1 MDESG
6 GRGQPRSGNDESAE
20 PHEGLPPRA
29 TDPAPAD
36 EQPTDEHGPASARP
50 TRGPEP
56 AVPTAPAA
64 TPGNDSAPPRPTAAD
79 AAPDPR
85 TADPAPAGAGDKAPE
100 AGPDA
105 APPRAAAETPR
116 PTPAPAEGEGD
127 GSPEAGPNPDRAS
140 AASPYTA
147 PARAEG
153 DGDDAPEAGTH
164 GDGPHAAPARAGGGG
179 GGSPETGT
187 HPDRA
192 HVDGPRAVAGDT
204 RVASASSAPGQGA
217 GGGSP
222 ETGTHPDRAHVDG
235 PRAVAGDTGVASA
248 SSAPG
253 QGAGGGSP
261 EADAHPDRACAD
273 GPRAAAGDAGVAPAP
288 SAPGQGDGGGS
299 PEAGTHPDRAYAG
312 DQHAAPAA
320 GRPEADR
327 HAAPAAGRPAAD
339 PLRKAPDHAPDA
351 GDAQRREQPAAPGP
365 VPGHPNHRP
374 ETPAHGDRP
383 LAHSA
388 DGKGPAPQRPEP
400 RGGLLMGRPF
410 GVPVYVA
417 PSWFLVA
424 ALITWVF
431 GGQLERVLPELGAAR
446 YLVSLFFAV
455 AFYASV
461 LVHELAHTVAAL
473 RFKLPVRR
481 IQLQFF
487 GGVSEIEKEAETPG
501 REFVLAFVGPLLSL
515 VLAGAFYAAAQTVEP
530 GTVPGV
536 LLAGLMISNL
546 IVAAFNLLPGLP
558 LDGGRMLRAVVWK
571 ITGKPMTGTVA
582 AAWVGRALAV
592 SVLIGL
598 PLLTQSG
605 ALGTDAAD
613 NVGMDTV
620 LDALLAA
627 ILAAIIW
634 TGAGNSL
641 RMARLREHLPEL
653 RARALTRR
661 AVPVETDT
669 PLSEA
674 LRRANA
680 AGARALVVVDADG
693 QPLSLVREAAIV
705 GVPEHRRPWVAVS
718 GLAQDLTDGMRV
730 SAELSGEEL
739 LDALRATPATEYLV
753 VEETGEIYGVLSA
766 ADVERAFVK
775 AMARPS

>member
-6 GRGQPRSGNDESAE
+6 GSGQPRSG
-20 PHEGLPPRA
+20 
-29 TDPAPAD
+29 
-36 EQPTDEHGPASARP
+36 TDEATERHGEQR
-50 TRGPEP
+50 
-56 AVPTAPAA
+56 
-64 TPGNDSAPPRPTAAD
+64 
-79 AAPDPR
+79 
-85 TADPAPAGAGDKAPE
+85 
-100 AGPDA
+100 
-105 APPRAAAETPR
+105 
-116 PTPAPAEGEGD
+116 
-127 GSPEAGPNPDRAS
+127 
-140 AASPYTA
+140 
-147 PARAEG
+147 
-153 DGDDAPEAGTH
+153 
-164 GDGPHAAPARAGGGG
+164 
-179 GGSPETGT
+179 
-187 HPDRA
+187 
-192 HVDGPRAVAGDT
+192 
-204 RVASASSAPGQGA
+204 ASSAPAADATRPG
-217 GGGSP
+217 P
-222 ETGTHPDRAHVDG
+222 ERPEHPTGPTPPTAPGTSEAAPSPDRPDDPTDSA
-235 PRAVAGDTGVASA
+235 RA
-248 SSAPG
+248 
-253 QGAGGGSP
+253 
-261 EADAHPDRACAD
+261 
-273 GPRAAAGDAGVAPAP
+273 
-288 SAPGQGDGGGS
+288 
-299 PEAGTHPDRAYAG
+299 AGTHSDPSSGAEDGAEMPGASS
-312 DQHAAPAA
+312 DQ
-320 GRPEADR
+320 
-327 HAAPAAGRPAAD
+327 
-339 PLRKAPDHAPDA
+339 
-351 GDAQRREQPAAPGP
+351 
-365 VPGHPNHRP
+365 V
-374 ETPAHGDRP
+374 ETPAGSGSSDEAGSSAQDAPHGSSAGGHPHPEPEHPRT
-383 LAHSA
+383 LAHSGTGTGT
-388 DGKGPAPQRPEP
+388 GKPQPPRRGREP
-400 RGGLLMGRPF
+400 GGGLLMGRPF

-431 GGQLERVLPELGAAR
+431 GGQLDRVLPELGALR

-501 REFVLAFVGPLLSL
+501 REFVLSFVGPLLSL
-515 VLAGAFYAAAQTVEP
+515 VLSGLFYLAMLAVEP

-571 ITGKPMTGTVA
+571 ITGRPMSGTIA

-605 ALGTDAAD
+605 ALGATQD
-613 NVGMDTV
+613 NIGGMDTV
-620 LDALLAA
+620 TDALLAA

-653 RARALTRR
+653 RARSLTRR
-661 AVPVETDT
+661 AVPVETST

-674 LRRANA
+674 LRRANE

-693 QPLSLVREAAIV
+693 EPLSLVREAAIV

-730 SAELSGEEL
+730 SAELAGEAL
-739 LDALRATPATEYLV
+739 LDTLRATPATEYLV
-753 VEETGEIYGVLSA
+753 VEDSGEIYGVLSA

>member
-1 MDESG
+1 MADHLGPS
-6 GRGQPRSGNDESAE
+6 
-20 PHEGLPPRA
+20 PRA
-29 TDPAPAD
+29 TDD
-36 EQPTDEHGPASARP
+36 TS
-50 TRGPEP
+50 
-56 AVPTAPAA
+56 
-64 TPGNDSAPPRPTAAD
+64 D
-79 AAPDPR
+79 AA
-85 TADPAPAGAGDKAPE
+85 APE
-100 AGPDA
+100 AGGPPEIGAGPEESRRPSEPPMADHLGPSPRATDDTSDAAVPEAGGPPETDA
-105 APPRAAAETPR
+105 APQESRR
-116 PTPAPAEGEGD
+116 PSDAPAPA
-127 GSPEAGPNPDRAS
+127 
-140 AASPYTA
+140 
-147 PARAEG
+147 
-153 DGDDAPEAGTH
+153 
-164 GDGPHAAPARAGGGG
+164 
-179 GGSPETGT
+179 
-187 HPDRA
+187 
-192 HVDGPRAVAGDT
+192 
-204 RVASASSAPGQGA
+204 
-217 GGGSP
+217 
-222 ETGTHPDRAHVDG
+222 
-235 PRAVAGDTGVASA
+235 
-248 SSAPG
+248 
-253 QGAGGGSP
+253 P
-261 EADAHPDRACAD
+261 EAD
-273 GPRAAAGDAGVAPAP
+273 GPASEGVSGDHESGRPHSGHRQPAP
-288 SAPGQGDGGGS
+288 PADPHQ
-299 PEAGTHPDRAYAG
+299 PEEPD
-312 DQHAAPAA
+312 
-320 GRPEADR
+320 ADR
-327 HAAPAAGRPAAD
+327 TPPAFHE
-339 PLRKAPDHAPDA
+339 DH
-351 GDAQRREQPAAPGP
+351 R
-365 VPGHPNHRP
+365 
-374 ETPAHGDRP
+374 T
-383 LAHSA
+383 LAHSGA
-388 DGKGPAPQRPEP
+388 RKTPPPPSPQP

-431 GGQLERVLPELGAAR
+431 GGQLDRVLPELGAAR

-515 VLAGAFYAAAQTVEP
+515 ILAGLFYLAMQPVEP

-536 LLAGLMISNL
+536 LLAGLMVSNL

-571 ITGKPMTGTVA
+571 ITGKPMSGTIA

-592 SVLIGL
+592 CVLIGL

-605 ALGTDAAD
+605 ALGSSAED

-620 LDALLAA
+620 MDALLAA

-641 RMARLREHLPEL
+641 RMARLREHLPDL
-653 RARALTRR
+653 RARTLTRR

-680 AGARALVVVDADG
+680 AGARALVVVDAEG
-693 QPLSLVREAAIV
+693 TPLSLVREAAIV

-730 SAELSGEEL
+730 SAELAGEDL

-753 VEETGEIYGVLSA
+753 VEQTGEIYGVLSA

>member
-6 GRGQPRSGNDESAE
+6 GSGQPRSGND
-20 PHEGLPPRA
+20 RA
-29 TDPAPAD
+29 TDRHEGQPPRTDPSHPEATPDTTGSGPAPE
-36 EQPTDEHGPASARP
+36 EQAPAEDAHGRDTGAKPSDASDSSDGSVSPGVSGTPDPSGIPDPPAGR
-50 TRGPEP
+50 
-56 AVPTAPAA
+56 APAA
-64 TPGNDSAPPRPTAAD
+64 PRGRTEASSGNTGG
-79 AAPDPR
+79 
-85 TADPAPAGAGDKAPE
+85 GAG
-100 AGPDA
+100 
-105 APPRAAAETPR
+105 T
-116 PTPAPAEGEGD
+116 
-127 GSPEAGPNPDRAS
+127 
-140 AASPYTA
+140 
-147 PARAEG
+147 
-153 DGDDAPEAGTH
+153 
-164 GDGPHAAPARAGGGG
+164 
-179 GGSPETGT
+179 
-187 HPDRA
+187 
-192 HVDGPRAVAGDT
+192 
-204 RVASASSAPGQGA
+204 GA
-217 GGGSP
+217 GGP
-222 ETGTHPDRAHVDG
+222 RG
-235 PRAVAGDTGVASA
+235 PRRPKD
-248 SSAPG
+248 PG
-253 QGAGGGSP
+253 
-261 EADAHPDRACAD
+261 
-273 GPRAAAGDAGVAPAP
+273 
-288 SAPGQGDGGGS
+288 
-299 PEAGTHPDRAYAG
+299 
-312 DQHAAPAA
+312 
-320 GRPEADR
+320 
-327 HAAPAAGRPAAD
+327 
-339 PLRKAPDHAPDA
+339 
-351 GDAQRREQPAAPGP
+351 
-365 VPGHPNHRP
+365 
-374 ETPAHGDRP
+374 
-383 LAHSA
+383 
-388 DGKGPAPQRPEP
+388 
-400 RGGLLMGRPF
+400 GGLLMGRPF

-431 GGQLERVLPELGAAR
+431 GGQLDRVLPELGAAR

-515 VLAGAFYAAAQTVEP
+515 VLAGVFYLAMSPVEP

-571 ITGKPMTGTVA
+571 ITGTPMSGTVA
-582 AAWVGRALAV
+582 AAWVGRALAIA
-592 SVLIGL
+592 VLIGL
-598 PLLTQSG
+598 PLLTQTG
-605 ALGTDAAD
+605 ALGGDPED
-613 NVGMDTV
+613 IGGMDTV
-620 LDALLAA
+620 TDALLAA

-674 LRRANA
+674 LRRANEV
-680 AGARALVVVDADG
+680 GARALVVVDAEG
-693 QPLSLVREAAIV
+693 EPLSLVREAAIV

-718 GLAQDLTDGMRV
+718 GLAQDLTEGMRV

-739 LDALRATPATEYLV
+739 LDVLRATPATEYLV
-753 VEETGEIYGVLSA
+753 VEDTGAIYGVLSA
-766 ADVERAFVK
+766 ADVERAFVR

>member
-1 MDESG
+1 
-6 GRGQPRSGNDESAE
+6 
-20 PHEGLPPRA
+20 H
-29 TDPAPAD
+29 
-36 EQPTDEHGPASARP
+36 
-50 TRGPEP
+50 
-56 AVPTAPAA
+56 
-64 TPGNDSAPPRPTAAD
+64 
-79 AAPDPR
+79 
-85 TADPAPAGAGDKAPE
+85 
-100 AGPDA
+100 
-105 APPRAAAETPR
+105 
-116 PTPAPAEGEGD
+116 
-127 GSPEAGPNPDRAS
+127 
-140 AASPYTA
+140 
-147 PARAEG
+147 
-153 DGDDAPEAGTH
+153 
-164 GDGPHAAPARAGGGG
+164 
-179 GGSPETGT
+179 
-187 HPDRA
+187 
-192 HVDGPRAVAGDT
+192 
-204 RVASASSAPGQGA
+204 
-217 GGGSP
+217 
-222 ETGTHPDRAHVDG
+222 
-235 PRAVAGDTGVASA
+235 
-248 SSAPG
+248 
-253 QGAGGGSP
+253 
-261 EADAHPDRACAD
+261 
-273 GPRAAAGDAGVAPAP
+273 
-288 SAPGQGDGGGS
+288 
-299 PEAGTHPDRAYAG
+299 
-312 DQHAAPAA
+312 
-320 GRPEADR
+320 
-327 HAAPAAGRPAAD
+327 
-339 PLRKAPDHAPDA
+339 
-351 GDAQRREQPAAPGP
+351 
-365 VPGHPNHRP
+365 
-374 ETPAHGDRP
+374 DRP
-383 LAHSA
+383 LAHS
-388 DGKGPAPQRPEP
+388 GGGRGPGPQRPEERQ

-424 ALITWVF
+424 LLITWVF
-431 GGQLERVLPELGAAR
+431 GGQIDRVLPGLGAAS

-461 LVHELAHTVAAL
+461 LVHELAHTLAAL

-515 VLAGAFYAAAQTVEP
+515 VLSGLFYLALLAVDP
-530 GTVPGV
+530 SSVPGV

-546 IVAAFNLLPGLP
+546 IVAVFNLLPGLP
-558 LDGGRMLRAVVWK
+558 LDGGRMLRAVVWAV
-571 ITGKPMTGTVA
+571 TGKPMTGTIA

-605 ALGTDAAD
+605 ALGSDAVD

-661 AVPVETDT
+661 AVPVESDT

-680 AGARALVVVDADG
+680 AGARALVVVDPDG
-693 QPLSLVREAAIV
+693 APLSLVREAAIV
-705 GVPEHRRPWVAVS
+705 GVPEHRRPWVPVS

-730 SAELSGEEL
+730 SAELAGEDL
-739 LDALRATPATEYLV
+739 LDALRAAPATEYLV

>member
-6 GRGQPRSGNDESAE
+6 GSGQPRSGTDKSAE
-20 PHEGLPPRA
+20 PHAGPTARTTEPTTPDPHDNGTRA
-29 TDPAPAD
+29 TTTTHRHPAPTGD
-36 EQPTDEHGPASARP
+36 D
-50 TRGPEP
+50 
-56 AVPTAPAA
+56 AA
-64 TPGNDSAPPRPTAAD
+64 TPGDRPTPEPETTTTASDEPAGDDNAAQDRPADAEASRRETDGTPETGVVSEAD
-79 AAPDPR
+79 AASEADGVGAPQRETDVTPESDAAPEAIRHPADEAAADGRTPDAVETPAPDEA
-85 TADPAPAGAGDKAPE
+85 TTDAADPSAAAEAPAPGTDTGVTSTEPPTDAPAPGAEADAGTGERAGAGPE
-100 AGPDA
+100 SGSPHSGHG
-105 APPRAAAETPR
+105 EPR
-116 PTPAPAEGEGD
+116 PPAD
-127 GSPEAGPNPDRAS
+127 LHKPEEPGGHHNPQPPHDHRTLADS
-140 AASPYTA
+140 GAAKNP
-147 PARAEG
+147 P
-153 DGDDAPEAGTH
+153 P
-164 GDGPHAAPARAGGGG
+164 
-179 GGSPETGT
+179 
-187 HPDRA
+187 
-192 HVDGPRAVAGDT
+192 
-204 RVASASSAPGQGA
+204 
-217 GGGSP
+217 
-222 ETGTHPDRAHVDG
+222 
-235 PRAVAGDTGVASA
+235 
-248 SSAPG
+248 
-253 QGAGGGSP
+253 
-261 EADAHPDRACAD
+261 
-273 GPRAAAGDAGVAPAP
+273 
-288 SAPGQGDGGGS
+288 
-299 PEAGTHPDRAYAG
+299 
-312 DQHAAPAA
+312 
-320 GRPEADR
+320 
-327 HAAPAAGRPAAD
+327 
-339 PLRKAPDHAPDA
+339 
-351 GDAQRREQPAAPGP
+351 QP
-365 VPGHPNHRP
+365 
-374 ETPAHGDRP
+374 
-383 LAHSA
+383 
-388 DGKGPAPQRPEP
+388 PQP

-431 GGQLERVLPELGAAR
+431 GGQLDRVLPELGAAR

-515 VLAGAFYAAAQTVEP
+515 ILAGVFYLAMQPVEP

-536 LLAGLMISNL
+536 LLGGLMISNL

-592 SVLIGL
+592 AVLIGL

-605 ALGTDAAD
+605 ALGSSAED

-620 LDALLAA
+620 MDALLAA

-653 RARALTRR
+653 RARNLTRR

-680 AGARALVVVDADG
+680 AGARALVVVDPEG
-693 QPLSLVREAAIV
+693 SPLSLVREAAIV
-705 GVPEHRRPWVAVS
+705 GVPEHRRPWVSVS
-718 GLAQDLTDGMRV
+718 GLAQDLTEGMRV
-730 SAELSGEEL
+730 SAELAGEDL
-739 LDALRATPATEYLV
+739 LDTLRATPATEYLV

-775 AMARPS
+775 AMARPN

>member
-1 MDESG
+1 MEPGTSSG
-6 GRGQPRSGNDESAE
+6 PAAEGRTEPGSPSESAE
-20 PHEGLPPRA
+20 A
-29 TDPAPAD
+29 
-36 EQPTDEHGPASARP
+36 EHGAEETETSSGSSGP
-50 TRGPEP
+50 T
-56 AVPTAPAA
+56 T
-64 TPGNDSAPPRPTAAD
+64 NH
-79 AAPDPR
+79 R
-85 TADPAPAGAGDKAPE
+85 TAPE
-100 AGPDA
+100 APGTPSGPAAQDHSEPGSTSA
-105 APPRAAAETPR
+105 APT
-116 PTPAPAEGEGD
+116 
-127 GSPEAGPNPDRAS
+127 
-140 AASPYTA
+140 
-147 PARAEG
+147 
-153 DGDDAPEAGTH
+153 
-164 GDGPHAAPARAGGGG
+164 
-179 GGSPETGT
+179 
-187 HPDRA
+187 
-192 HVDGPRAVAGDT
+192 
-204 RVASASSAPGQGA
+204 
-217 GGGSP
+217 
-222 ETGTHPDRAHVDG
+222 
-235 PRAVAGDTGVASA
+235 
-248 SSAPG
+248 
-253 QGAGGGSP
+253 
-261 EADAHPDRACAD
+261 
-273 GPRAAAGDAGVAPAP
+273 PAP
-288 SAPGQGDGGGS
+288 SAPARLNGEPKRDGT
-299 PEAGTHPDRAYAG
+299 PTADDHTHGHDDRTASHPNLPYAHT
-312 DQHAAPAA
+312 DPNAQPHTDPRIAK
-320 GRPEADR
+320 GRP
-327 HAAPAAGRPAAD
+327 
-339 PLRKAPDHAPDA
+339 
-351 GDAQRREQPAAPGP
+351 
-365 VPGHPNHRP
+365 
-374 ETPAHGDRP
+374 
-383 LAHSA
+383 
-388 DGKGPAPQRPEP
+388 PQRPKEP
-400 RGGLLMGRPF
+400 GGGLLMGRPF

-431 GGQLERVLPELGAAR
+431 GGQLDRVLPELGAAR
-446 YLVSLFFAV
+446 YLVALFFAV

-515 VLAGAFYAAAQTVEP
+515 ILSGIFYLAMLPVEP

-536 LLAGLMISNL
+536 LLAGLMVSNL

-571 ITGKPMTGTVA
+571 ITGRPMSGTIA

-598 PLLTQSG
+598 PLLTQTG
-605 ALGTDAAD
+605 ALGTNTEDIS
-613 NVGMDTV
+613 GMDTV
-620 LDALLAA
+620 TDALLAA

-653 RARALTRR
+653 RARNLTRR
-661 AVPVETDT
+661 AVPVETST

-705 GVPEHRRPWVAVS
+705 GVPEHRRPWVVVS

-730 SAELSGEEL
+730 SAELAGEDL

-775 AMARPS
+775 AMARPN

>member
-6 GRGQPRSGNDESAE
+6 GSGQPRSGSDEATERPAGQPTPAADTARPEPEPGPAPDATPTPPEPPADHERATPAEPSAE
-20 PHEGLPPRA
+20 PSGPARDHETTTPA
-29 TDPAPAD
+29 EPAPEHPGSAHGLGTATPA
-36 EQPTDEHGPASARP
+36 EPSVEGPAPEGPGSARGPETAAPTEPSPGRPGSAHDLGTAAPIEPSAERPGSPRDHGPATPAEPSPQSPGASTGHDTAASAEPPVDRKDHERP
-50 TRGPEP
+50 GSPGDR
-56 AVPTAPAA
+56 TAPAG
-64 TPGNDSAPPRPTAAD
+64 TRPS
-79 AAPDPR
+79 
-85 TADPAPAGAGDKAPE
+85 AGDKPPARPE
-100 AGPDA
+100 PQADTPPDA
-105 APPRAAAETPR
+105 APRPGQGFGGRTP
-116 PTPAPAEGEGD
+116 
-127 GSPEAGPNPDRAS
+127 
-140 AASPYTA
+140 AASPGGRR
-147 PARAEG
+147 PAS
-153 DGDDAPEAGTH
+153 
-164 GDGPHAAPARAGGGG
+164 AGGRKPPKRPKEPGG
-179 GGSPETGT
+179 GI
-187 HPDRA
+187 
-192 HVDGPRAVAGDT
+192 
-204 RVASASSAPGQGA
+204 
-217 GGGSP
+217 
-222 ETGTHPDRAHVDG
+222 
-235 PRAVAGDTGVASA
+235 
-248 SSAPG
+248 
-253 QGAGGGSP
+253 
-261 EADAHPDRACAD
+261 
-273 GPRAAAGDAGVAPAP
+273 
-288 SAPGQGDGGGS
+288 
-299 PEAGTHPDRAYAG
+299 
-312 DQHAAPAA
+312 
-320 GRPEADR
+320 
-327 HAAPAAGRPAAD
+327 
-339 PLRKAPDHAPDA
+339 
-351 GDAQRREQPAAPGP
+351 
-365 VPGHPNHRP
+365 
-374 ETPAHGDRP
+374 
-383 LAHSA
+383 
-388 DGKGPAPQRPEP
+388 
-400 RGGLLMGRPF
+400 LMGRPF

-431 GGQLERVLPELGAAR
+431 GGQLDRVLPELGGIR

-487 GGVSEIEKEAETPG
+487 GGVSEIEKESETPG

-515 VLAGAFYAAAQTVEP
+515 VLAGVFYLALQAVEP

-546 IVAAFNLLPGLP
+546 IVAVFNLLPGLP

-571 ITGKPMTGTVA
+571 ITGKPMTGTIA

-605 ALGTDAAD
+605 ALGSGAEDLG
-613 NVGMDTV
+613 GMDTV
-620 LDALLAA
+620 TDALLAA

-653 RARALTRR
+653 RARNLTRR

-674 LRRANA
+674 LRRAND

-693 QPLSLVREAAIV
+693 EPLSLVREAAIV

-730 SAELSGEEL
+730 SAELVGEDL
-739 LDALRATPATEYLV
+739 LDALRAAPATEYLV
-753 VEETGEIYGVLSA
+753 VEESGEIYGVLSA

-775 AMARPS
+775 AMARPN

>member
-20 PHEGLPPRA
+20 RHAGRPPRA
-29 TDPAPAD
+29 TDRPSADERVPAERHVDDGRLEAGQPVAPQVHQPTGAPRPAGPAPAPAD
-36 EQPTDEHGPASARP
+36 PAETEQHP
-50 TRGPEP
+50 
-56 AVPTAPAA
+56 
-64 TPGNDSAPPRPTAAD
+64 
-79 AAPDPR
+79 
-85 TADPAPAGAGDKAPE
+85 PAPAPQQVAGGDPE
-100 AGPDA
+100 SPPA
-105 APPRAAAETPR
+105 APAPSPRTVPAGQQAPSSPPGAEGSANT
-116 PTPAPAEGEGD
+116 PTPAPAPALGERATPD
-127 GSPEAGPNPDRAS
+127 LPPPAG
-140 AASPYTA
+140 
-147 PARAEG
+147 
-153 DGDDAPEAGTH
+153 DAPGTH
-164 GDGPHAAPARAGGGG
+164 GPAGTPAPAAD
-179 GGSPETGT
+179 GGSRTPQDDARADAP
-187 HPDRA
+187 HPAPGLRKTP
-192 HVDGPRAVAGDT
+192 GPR
-204 RVASASSAPGQGA
+204 
-217 GGGSP
+217 
-222 ETGTHPDRAHVDG
+222 PDEG
-235 PRAVAGDTGVASA
+235 
-248 SSAPG
+248 
-253 QGAGGGSP
+253 
-261 EADAHPDRACAD
+261 DAHP
-273 GPRAAAGDAGVAPAP
+273 
-288 SAPGQGDGGGS
+288 
-299 PEAGTHPDRAYAG
+299 ERAYAG
-312 DQHAAPAA
+312 GDHGGPG
-320 GRPEADR
+320 GR
-327 HAAPAAGRPAAD
+327 
-339 PLRKAPDHAPDA
+339 
-351 GDAQRREQPAAPGP
+351 
-365 VPGHPNHRP
+365 
-374 ETPAHGDRP
+374 
-383 LAHSA
+383 
-388 DGKGPAPQRPEP
+388 GPAPQRPEP

-515 VLAGAFYAAAQTVEP
+515 VLSGVFYAAMQVVEP
-530 GTVPGV
+530 DTVPGV

-571 ITGKPMTGTVA
+571 LTGKPMTGTVA

-605 ALGTDAAD
+605 ALGTEAVD

-653 RARALTRR
+653 RARTLTRR
-661 AVPVETDT
+661 AVPVEGDT

-693 QPLSLVREAAIV
+693 KPLSLVREAAIV

>member
-1 MDESG
+1 MVESG
-6 GRGQPRSGNDESAE
+6 GSGRPRPDSEESAE
-20 PHEGLPPRA
+20 
-29 TDPAPAD
+29 
-36 EQPTDEHGPASARP
+36 RP
-50 TRGPEP
+50 
-56 AVPTAPAA
+56 V
-64 TPGNDSAPPRPTAAD
+64 
-79 AAPDPR
+79 
-85 TADPAPAGAGDKAPE
+85 
-100 AGPDA
+100 
-105 APPRAAAETPR
+105 
-116 PTPAPAEGEGD
+116 TPAPPTTGPTTP
-127 GSPEAGPNPDRAS
+127 PEATPARQTSGEEAATGETSGS
-140 AASPYTA
+140 APSTGNRDTEAMERDSEARERDTEAGEKEAPEREA
-147 PARAEG
+147 PASEPVAREAAPRETAEPDTPG
-153 DGDDAPEAGTH
+153 APDTPADRTTAGT
-164 GDGPHAAPARAGGGG
+164 PADL
-179 GGSPETGT
+179 
-187 HPDRA
+187 HPDR
-192 HVDGPRAVAGDT
+192 PRAHT
-204 RVASASSAPGQGA
+204 
-217 GGGSP
+217 
-222 ETGTHPDRAHVDG
+222 
-235 PRAVAGDTGVASA
+235 
-248 SSAPG
+248 
-253 QGAGGGSP
+253 
-261 EADAHPDRACAD
+261 
-273 GPRAAAGDAGVAPAP
+273 AP
-288 SAPGQGDGGGS
+288 SAPALGE
-299 PEAGTHPDRAYAG
+299 P
-312 DQHAAPAA
+312 PAK
-320 GRPEADR
+320 GRP
-327 HAAPAAGRPAAD
+327 P
-339 PLRKAPDHAPDA
+339 
-351 GDAQRREQPAAPGP
+351 
-365 VPGHPNHRP
+365 HR
-374 ETPAHGDRP
+374 A
-383 LAHSA
+383 
-388 DGKGPAPQRPEP
+388 PEP

-431 GGQLERVLPELGAAR
+431 GGQLDRVLPELGAAR

-501 REFVLAFVGPLLSL
+501 REFWLAFVGPLLSL
-515 VLAGAFYAAAQTVEP
+515 VLAGLFYLALQPVEP

-546 IVAAFNLLPGLP
+546 IVAVFNLLPGLP

-571 ITGKPMTGTVA
+571 ITGKPMSGTVA

-605 ALGTDAAD
+605 ALGDAAED
-613 NVGMDTV
+613 SVGMDTV

-653 RARALTRR
+653 RARNLTRR
-661 AVPVETDT
+661 AVPVESDT

-674 LRRANA
+674 LRRAND
-680 AGARALVVVDADG
+680 AGARALVVVDAHG
-693 QPLSLVREAAIV
+693 EPLSLVREAAIV

-718 GLAQDLTDGMRV
+718 GLAQELTDGMRV
-730 SAELSGEEL
+730 SAELAGEDL